1 MKMTFVLGSAVL
13 IVGLM
18 TSEGMGFS
26 PRITH
31 HPNAIEVLAESIGFY
46 YVLESS
52 EADSM
57 QGNKPGFNSY
67 GLLQEHAPLE
77 VLIEALYSEDFTTR
91 MRAVSFIGYRGQ
103 TAKEAVPALVKLLE
117 NNQMRESAL
126 SALKAI
132 GPSASAAIPALYNAI
147 TAYPE
152 QPSTRWKA
160 AHALANIGEAAI
172 PTLKKGADSDNLY
185 ERIWCRAALA
195 RIEGPKSNHLQYLST
210 LLSSTDRKTVL
221 VAVKALTMI
230 GPAAKPVLP
239 KIIAAMDNP
248 VAPKEDIAVLLA
260 QMGKDAS
267 PAIPKLVKF
276 LDDPHAFTRNRAAL
290 ALSMIG
296 CAELRSAVP
305 GLIGML
311 SAQEDHVRRQAAE
324 TLGKVG
330 PAACGPSIPHLIECL
345 CGDQDEHVR
354 AAAAEALGEIAP
366 TDTTVHSALI
376 AVMNDES
383 GRVRS
388 KAAPIL
394 AKNAPVTRELIQ
406 VFIYSSADNMKAV
419 TAACRTFFR
428 RVGPDNSDLIPEQYR
443 QRYRER

>member
-1 MKMTFVLGSAVL
+1 
-13 IVGLM
+13 
-18 TSEGMGFS
+18 
-26 PRITH
+26 
-31 HPNAIEVLAESIGFY
+31 
-46 YVLESS
+46 
-52 EADSM
+52 
-57 QGNKPGFNSY
+57 
-67 GLLQEHAPLE
+67 
-77 VLIEALYSEDFTTR
+77 
-91 MRAVSFIGYRGQ
+91 
-103 TAKEAVPALVKLLE
+103 
-117 NNQMRESAL
+117 
-126 SALKAI
+126 
-132 GPSASAAIPALYNAI
+132 
-147 TAYPE
+147 
-152 QPSTRWKA
+152 
-160 AHALANIGEAAI
+160 
-172 PTLKKGADSDNLY
+172 
-185 ERIWCRAALA
+185 
-195 RIEGPKSNHLQYLST
+195 
-210 LLSSTDRKTVL
+210 
-221 VAVKALTMI
+221 
-230 GPAAKPVLP
+230 
-239 KIIAAMDNP
+239 
-248 VAPKEDIAVLLA
+248 
-260 QMGKDAS
+260 
-267 PAIPKLVKF
+267 
-276 LDDPHAFTRNRAAL
+276 
-290 ALSMIG
+290 MIG

>member
-1 MKMTFVLGSAVL
+1 MKMILVLVSAVL
-13 IVGLM
+13 IFGIIALESV
-18 TSEGMGFS
+18 GFS
-26 PRITH
+26 QRINYHT
-31 HPNAIEVLAESIGFY
+31 NAIEILAESI
-46 YVLESS
+46 VSNSLLESGES
-52 EADSM
+52 DSM

-67 GLLQEHAPLE
+67 GQLQDHVPLE

-103 TAKEAVPALVKLLE
+103 AAKQAVPDLVKVLE
-117 NNQMRESAL
+117 KYDMRESAL

-152 QPSTRWKA
+152 QPATRWKS
-160 AHALANIGEAAI
+160 AHALANIGEVAI
-172 PTLKKGADSDNLY
+172 PTLKMGADSDNLY

-195 RIEGPKSNHLQYLST
+195 KIEGPKSNHLQYLSV
-210 LLSSTDRKTVL
+210 LLSSTDRETVL
-221 VAVKALTMI
+221 VAVNALTMI

-248 VAPKEDIAVLLA
+248 VAPKMEIAMLLA
-260 QMGKDAS
+260 RMGKDAS
-267 PAIPKLVKF
+267 PAIPQLVKF
-276 LDDPHAFTRNRAAL
+276 LDDPYPFTRNRAAL

-296 CAELRSAVP
+296 CADLRSAVP
-305 GLIGML
+305 GLIRML

-330 PAACGPSIPHLIECL
+330 PAAGGPSVPHLIERL
-345 CGDQDEHVR
+345 CSDQDEHVR

-366 TDTTVHSALI
+366 NDTAVHSALI
-376 AVMNDES
+376 AVMNDQS

-419 TAACRTFFR
+419 KDACRTFFR
-428 RVGPDNSDLIPEQYR
+428 RVGPDNSELIPEQYR
-443 QRYRER
+443 RHFRER